1 MSDELTIKSL
11 RSAILK
17 SGAQLPETDEMQF
30 EKTARRFER
39 AVVQL
44 VTDIQKVVDE
54 IPELKVALEDEYEV
68 FTSPAFPNR
77 SLKIHDQRVRIT
89 RSSNML
95 LFDPTGKTLMSALGQ
110 IEIEAS
116 HPLPM
121 MVDKSLYLI
130 PKRDGSGAMWGF
142 RSVSDMGGPLAPFTP
157 PVLLA
162 MLQAVFAEG

>member
-1 MSDELTIKSL
+1 MSENITISSL

-17 SGAQLPETDEMQF
+17 AGAQLPENDEMQF
-30 EKTARRFER
+30 EQTARRFER
-39 AVVQL
+39 AVAQL
-44 VTDIQKVVDE
+44 VSDIQKVVDQ

-89 RSSNML
+89 RGSNLL

-116 HPLPM
+116 RPLQM
-121 MVDKSLYLI
+121 MVDKTLYLI
-130 PKRDGSGAMWGF
+130 PKREGGGAQWGF
-142 RSVSDMGGPLAPFTP
+142 RSVSDMAGPLARFTP
-157 PVLLA
+157 GVLLN
-162 MLQAVFAEG
+162 MLHAVFAEG